1 MRNIFYE
8 IFKGTYLDKN
18 TTSVGIF
25 ICLLHNSLGSIVIGA
40 LLSIFIGII
49 FIILYYI
56 FLSCGLAAVADKLN
70 SLFITIIA
78 FVILSI
84 CTIGGA
90 SKGAQ
95 SLKEYSW
102 SNLGIRIDELEEVI
116 EKLPLDRKEKMRN
129 KIIKSVDHIINNG
142 IVNNLN
148 YFRVLK

>member
-18 TTSVGIF
+18 TTIVGIF
-25 ICLLHNSLGSIVIGA
+25 LFLLHNSLGSIVIGA

-56 FLSCGLAAVADKLN
+56 FLSCGLAAVAGKLN
-70 SLFITIIA
+70 SLFITIVA

-95 SLKEYSW
+95 FIKEYSW
-102 SNLGIRIDELEEVI
+102 SNLGIRIDELEEVF
-116 EKLPLDRKEKMRN
+116 EKLPLDGKEKMRN

-142 IVNNLN
+142 IVDNLN
-148 YFRVLK
+148 